1 MKENFLNSIS
11 NFGKSNIHLIR
22 KDFREEKRMESES
35 MKGSFFLY
43 QVPLEAV
50 SIVSLTFLTVSQCG
64 LRFEINKNQIKGSKL
79 VWWCFG
85 DNIS

>member
-11 NFGKSNIHLIR
+11 NVGKSNIHLIR
-22 KDFREEKRMESES
+22 KDFRVEKRMESES

-50 SIVSLTFLTVSQCG
+50 SMVS
-64 LRFEINKNQIKGSKL
+64 
-79 VWWCFG
+79 
-85 DNIS
+85 